1 MPDAVEFHFQEFF
14 RGEEIRILVNGEP
27 VVAFTATTRPQIG
40 LAHVQPVQTEEGDH
54 VTVCVDGVGEQSV
67 DIEKGVAYWIV
78 NLVDGALTVA
88 PGRDSPRYM

>member
-1 MPDAVEFHFQEFF
+1 
-14 RGEEIRILVNGEP
+14 
-27 VVAFTATTRPQIG
+27 
-40 LAHVQPVQTEEGDH
+40 

-78 NLVDGALTVA
+78 NLVDGVLTVA